1 MNIATRVLLELQE
14 TTLLAA
20 RAARGLFKRPR
31 YIPESIAQ
39 MDAIG
44 VGSLTIIILTGF
56 FTGGV
61 LTLQTY
67 PTLKYYGAQGQTGYL
82 VALSLIRELGPV
94 LTALMVTGR
103 VGSAIAAELGSMSVS
118 QQIDAMRALGT
129 DPVRKLVTPRIIA
142 LLITLPLLTVIGD
155 VVGIVG
161 GWSVAGG
168 LYGMSSDMFFSS
180 VRDGISTDDIIGG
193 IIKPMVFM
201 ASTDIEINPTTLP
214 PSYDGQVS
222 EDAAES
228 TFAEVDDRERAIPAI
243 EFRDVHL
250 SFDERKVLNG
260 LTFKVMKGETKIILG
275 GSGCG
280 KSTTIKL
287 VLGLLKPDSGQILVD
302 GEDITNYT
310 ELEMMRVRKKIGMV
324 FQEGALFDSLSV
336 YDNVAF
342 RLHEQGVPEEEVEPE
357 VRRMLRFVNLED
369 AIDKMPIELS
379 GGMRRRVGIARAL
392 VGDPKIVMFD
402 EPTAGLDPPTART
415 ICELAMKLRDLE
427 DVSSIFVTHEMNNL
441 EYLSSEY
448 AVVNDAGDVVFEL
461 EGERLCLINTKVL
474 MLRDGQP
481 IFSGTDEALKKAED
495 PYIQK
500 FLRGH

>member
-1 MNIATRVLLELQE
+1 
-14 TTLLAA
+14 
-20 RAARGLFKRPR
+20 
-31 YIPESIAQ
+31 
-39 MDAIG
+39 
-44 VGSLTIIILTGF
+44 
-56 FTGGV
+56 
-61 LTLQTY
+61 
-67 PTLKYYGAQGQTGYL
+67 
-82 VALSLIRELGPV
+82 
-94 LTALMVTGR
+94 
-103 VGSAIAAELGSMSVS
+103 
-118 QQIDAMRALGT
+118 
-129 DPVRKLVTPRIIA
+129 
-142 LLITLPLLTVIGD
+142 
-155 VVGIVG
+155 
-161 GWSVAGG
+161 
-168 LYGMSSDMFFSS
+168 
-180 VRDGISTDDIIGG
+180 
-193 IIKPMVFM
+193 M
-201 ASTDIEINPTTLP
+201 ASTSTEIHQSTP
-214 PSYDGQVS
+214 PPQSDGGVS
-222 EDAAES
+222 NNAAES
-228 TFAEVDDRERAIPAI
+228 TFAEVDDLDRAIPAI
-243 EFRDVHL
+243 EFRDVSLAFDDRNVLDGL
-250 SFDERKVLNG
+250 S
-260 LTFKVMKGETKIILG
+260 FKVMKGETKIILG

-302 GEDITNYT
+302 GEDITHFDENQ
-310 ELEMMRVRKKIGMV
+310 MMLVRKKIGMI

-441 EYLSSEY
+441 DYLCSEY
-448 AVVNDAGDVVFEL
+448 AVVNDAGDVVFEK
-461 EGERLCLINTKVL
+461 EGERLCLTNTKV
-474 MLRDGQP
+474 MMMRDGKP

-495 PYIQK
+495 TYIQK